1 MGCCA
6 SLTGV
11 EAPEITPE
19 QIAHIAD
26 LVFTQVGGYAPKFTV
41 AFCAI
46 LCEESKKQRKGGPQI
61 VLEFKAAEV
70 EKHAIHAMK
79 MADDPEFDPTTVT
92 AKKDEEED
100 KAPENEAKEQVE
112 AAVDAALEA
121 FDDDDGDDDG
131 SGGDSKVNS
140 ESVRDAVVEQ
150 LGDLK
155 ADLQSKMAG
164 VPEQI
169 SGKVIDAALKKAVIK
184 ALEKILWQFATLQVA
199 EWNKL
204 VKAKKDPKR
213 IFKRAQK
220 VCKAIK
226 DINSLKENV
235 MKFAEAVESG
245 DALAAAEAAKGA
257 VEDAQAVK
265 EDAENLEKMQKGKDH
280 SHSDHD

>member
-6 SLTGV
+6 SIAGV

-19 QIAHIAD
+19 QLAKIAD
-26 LVFTQVGGYAPKFTV
+26 LVFSQVGGYAPKFSV

-46 LCEESKKQRKGGPQI
+46 LCEESKKQRKGGPQ
-61 VLEFKAAEV
+61 VELELKAAEIQ
-70 EKHAIHAMK
+70 KHAVDAMK
-79 MADDPEFDPTTVT
+79 MADDPEFDPTTVS

-100 KAPENEAKEQVE
+100 KAPEAKEQVE

-131 SGGDSKVNS
+131 SGSDAKINS

-155 ADLQSKMAG
+155 ADLQSKMQG

-169 SGKVIDAALKKAVIK
+169 SAKVIDAALKKAVIE
-184 ALEKILWQFATLQVA
+184 ALKKILGQFATLHVA

-204 VKAKKDPKR
+204 IKNKKNPKR
-213 IFKRAQK
+213 IFKRGQK
-220 VCKAIK
+220 ICKAIK

-235 MKFAEAVESG
+235 MKFAEAVQSG
-245 DALAAAEAAKGA
+245 DAVEAAKAAKGA
-257 VEDAQAVK
+257 AEDAQALQ
-265 EDAENLEKMQKGKDH
+265 EDAKNMQQIKKNEDH